1 MRICL
6 LALISMLVAI
16 PALAQQAN
24 PWKSME
30 APIPV
35 SQVNAQSYDFF
46 DGYIF
51 GIMQTIGDLDAESE
65 AERHCMS
72 SHLGAVEDI
81 IANAD
86 DETDLVF
93 EMRQALYENCIAN
106 PTKYHDEGGLLPT
119 VVMVEAADAG
129 ELPADFF
136 GGFMMGIADTL
147 HNQHYTLGDEAL
159 ADCMFTQIKAA
170 ANSDIAGMELSEY
183 EANAPFVE
191 LIKLGAF
198 SVCTEG

>member
-24 PWKSME
+24 PWKTME
-30 APIPV
+30 APIAI
-35 SQVNAQSYDFF
+35 SEVNAQSYDFF

-51 GIMQTIGDLDAESE
+51 GIMQTIGEIDGESE
-65 AERHCMS
+65 ADRHCMN
-72 SHLGAVEDI
+72 SHLGAVEEI
-81 IANAD
+81 IGTAD

-93 EMRQALYENCIAN
+93 EMRQALFQNCIAQ
-106 PTKYHDEGGLLPT
+106 PTKYRDEGGLLT
-119 VVMVEAADAG
+119 TGEMVESANAG

-136 GGFMMGIADTL
+136 GGFMIGIADTL
-147 HNQHYTLGDEAL
+147 HAHHYGLGDEPL
-159 ADCMFTQIKAA
+159 ANCMFAEIKAA
-170 ANSDIAGMELSEY
+170 AYSDLAGMELSEY

-198 SVCTEG
+198 SACTEG

>member
-16 PALAQQAN
+16 PALAQQSN

-30 APIPV
+30 APIAI
-35 SQVNAQSYDFF
+35 SEVNAQSYDFF
-46 DGYIF
+46 DGYFF
-51 GIMQTIGDLDAESE
+51 GIMQTIAEIDGESE
-65 AERHCMS
+65 ADRHCMN
-72 SHLGAVEDI
+72 SHLGAVEAI
-81 IANAD
+81 IGAAD

-93 EMRQALYENCIAN
+93 EMREALFQNCIAQ
-106 PTKYHDEGGLLPT
+106 PTKYRDEGGLFT
-119 VVMVEAADAG
+119 TGEMVEAANAG
-129 ELPADFF
+129 DLPADFF

-147 HNQHYTLGDEAL
+147 HNHHYGLGDEAL

-170 ANSDIAGMELSEY
+170 AASDIAGMELSDY
-183 EANAPFVE
+183 EAGSPFVE

-198 SVCTEG
+198 SVCTGD